1 LNLVHVD
8 LVRQIVPPSKP
19 REEAGMYW
27 GYKVRYASQL
37 SSVFKECP
45 FEVIIMILVSTSF
58 YNLDHISCITL
69 FPNTK
74 SRVVTIIW
82 LVPRSTAW

>member
-1 LNLVHVD
+1 MNFEFGSLD

-27 GYKVRYASQL
+27 GYKVRYASHL

-45 FEVIIMILVSTSF
+45 FQVIIMILCSSSL
-58 YNLDHISCITL
+58 YELDHISCIAL

-74 SRVVTIIW
+74 SRVVMII
-82 LVPRSTAW
+82 